1 MNQENINALASKK
14 DKEKHVFKLQGMEN
28 LEDVFVQMLGRK
40 LWKAIRRWSGNS
52 ALPRPLKVT
61 HSSTPPK
68 ALESLEALSFLLY
81 LQVTILASWYFPL
94 PDLRITS
101 SEMMPRPFSSPSFY
115 RYGSWGQKR
124 SRNGKLAGVG
134 PENAQ
139 VSELSP
145 MIPVVPCL
153 PFPLLGIC
161 SPQTHWSPSARQLP
175 FGNELSQLLA
185 QSPFLSDESRTLGLC
200 GMVWEHKDGTAYHK
214 QPWQA
219 KISVTVS
226 AVSWWWELRGREVR
240 VK

>member
-115 RYGSWGQKR
+115 RYGSWGQQR

-161 SPQTHWSPSARQLP
+161 SPQTHWPPSARQLP

>member
-40 LWKAIRRWSGNS
+40 LWKAIRTWSGNS

-68 ALESLEALSFLLY
+68 ALESLEARSLLLY
-81 LQVTILASWYFPL
+81 LQVTILASWYFSL

-115 RYGSWGQKR
+115 RYGSWGQQR

-161 SPQTHWSPSARQLP
+161 SPQTHWPPSARQLP

-200 GMVWEHKDGTAYHK
+200 GMVWEHRDGNAYHK

-226 AVSWWWELRGREVR
+226 AVSCWWELRGGEVR
-240 VK
+240 GK